1 VRRNWHAETGTE
13 QPNDPN
19 AMIAAYFDDVL
30 ESYEITE
37 ATRTM
42 KAHEER
48 SRMKRNQT
56 GVTER
61 GKEA

>member
-37 ATRTM
+37 QR
-42 KAHEER
+42 E
-48 SRMKRNQT
+48 Q
-56 GVTER
+56 
-61 GKEA
+61 